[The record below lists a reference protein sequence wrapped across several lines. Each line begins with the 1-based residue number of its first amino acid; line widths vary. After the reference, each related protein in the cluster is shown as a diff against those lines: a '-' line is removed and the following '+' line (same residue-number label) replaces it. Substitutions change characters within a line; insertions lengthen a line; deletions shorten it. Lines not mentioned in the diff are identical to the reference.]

1 VKYFGMRLLFLTI
14 PKPLKQDTLFK
25 KDYPFRSPRR
35 RLSEPETDKYVL
47 QTKLPA
53 PSIKA
58 IRGEKNQMTWRPTGL
73 KIAMLS
79 IHSSPIGD
87 LGTRD
92 TGGMSV
98 YVREMA
104 EELSRKGHHV
114 DIFTQHNVGKH
125 DPVIHLYDN
134 VRLIHLSAGVHGNIT
149 KSSLYEI
156 LPQLFNE
163 LESFRI
169 KENIAY
175 DIIHSHYWLSGVLG
189 LNLQSSWNAHHLI
202 TYHTIGAVK
211 NLTCPTENASELRLA
226 NEKKLA
232 KLCDRIVVPTQK
244 EKEYLIQH
252 YDIPYDKIRIIPC
265 GVNLYRFKPQDKIS
279 ARRHLAFHVDD
290 LIVLYVGRYTPIKG
304 LDRLFK
310 TFRYLAHLPNLRLVM
325 VGGDGRHSPMFRQ
338 LQSRAK
344 ALGLENRL
352 MFAGR
357 VDQEILPEYYG
368 AADVLVVPSYYE
380 SFGLVALEALAC
392 GTPVVTTPVGAMEKI
407 VRDGVTGYVATNS
420 DPQHFA
426 GRIEAILLKQK
437 QNGFSP
443 SKIRASV
450 SEFTWSRSASLLLEA
465 YRPAS
470 TDTSEIGIRG

>member
-1 VKYFGMRLLFLTI
+1 MK
-14 PKPLKQDTLFK
+14 
-25 KDYPFRSPRR
+25 
-35 RLSEPETDKYVL
+35 
-47 QTKLPA
+47 
-53 PSIKA
+53 
-58 IRGEKNQMTWRPTGL
+58 WRPTGL

-104 EELSRKGHHV
+104 KELGRKGHHI
-114 DIFTQHNVGKH
+114 DIFTQHNVGNY

-134 VRLIHLSAGVHGNIT
+134 VRLVHLSGGTHKNIA
-149 KSSLYEI
+149 KSSLYKV

-189 LNLQSSWNAHHLI
+189 LKLRSSWNAYHLI

-211 NLTCPTENASELRLA
+211 NLSCPTENASELRLT

-232 KLCDRIVVPTQK
+232 KLCDQIVLPTQK
-244 EKEYLIQH
+244 EKEYLIRY
-252 YDIPYDKIRIIPC
+252 YDAPVDKIRIIPC
-265 GVNLYRFKPQDKIS
+265 GVNLDRFKPQDKIS
-279 ARRHLAFHVDD
+279 ARRQLALSIDD
-290 LIVLYVGRYTPIKG
+290 PIILYVGRFASIKG
-304 LDRLFK
+304 LDRLLKSFS
-310 TFRYLAHLPNLRLVM
+310 YLTRPSLPRLVM
-325 VGGDGRHSPMFRQ
+325 VGGDGEHSPMLRQ
-338 LQSRAK
+338 LQSKAK
-344 ALGLENRL
+344 ALHIENRV

-357 VDQEILPEYYG
+357 VDQETLPQYYS

-392 GTPVVTTPVGAMEKI
+392 GTPVVTTSVGAMENI
-407 VRDGVTGYVATNS
+407 VKDGVTGYVAKDS
-420 DPQHFA
+420 DPQHYA
-426 GRIEAILLKQK
+426 RLIEAILLKQE
-437 QNGFSP
+437 QNGLSP
-443 SKIRASV
+443 SEIRSSV
-450 SEFTWSRSASLLLEA
+450 AEFTWSRSASMLLDA
-465 YRPAS
+465 YRSAS
-470 TDTSEIGIRG
+470 AETSKNIYENKGVIQFVQ